1 MVFNMRLERCS
12 QRNQGGFGSFLQY
25 QSFMWTAVC
34 GLFHEHIEAV
44 FIFAGDPQD
53 HRLVATQ
60 QWVSSFSTL
69 TRDKVSRSLWMSAHR
84 RTVSISWPEPVWHW
98 SSPCSMPLCRIWS
111 CFGAKLSNFGSGYF
125 WPIPAEIHGTKSC
138 SLRIWCIGRGAA
150 AWLRLAFFEPCNFQ
164 VVNLERHSKGAGL
177 KHIWM

>member
-84 RTVSISWPEPVWHW
+84 RTASISWPEPVWHW

-111 CFGAKLSNFGSGYF
+111 CFGAKLSNFGS
-125 WPIPAEIHGTKSC
+125 A
-138 SLRIWCIGRGAA
+138 SLASYVDTFGQFPRRFTAQSLVHSGFGA
-150 AWLRLAFFEPCNFQ
+150 LVGVLQ
-164 VVNLERHSKGAGL
+164 LD
-177 KHIWM
+177 